1 MWSNCVVQ
9 FVTTAGALLL
19 VPFGVALIMGAPLLL
34 LRGRLRSG
42 IESNIEAEA
51 EDSEISS
58 EFRALLVKIRVFWKW
73 F

>member
-42 IESNIEAEA
+42 IESNVECM
-51 EDSEISS
+51 
-58 EFRALLVKIRVFWKW
+58 ALLVEIGLFWSDIGGNRTLLE
-73 F
+73 